1 MILESVIARVVEQQQ
16 NRLLSRDHGLP
27 RELVPATQSLS
38 SHALIISGVRRCGKS
53 TLLMQIMKGMD
64 EKRFLYLNFESPHL
78 YEFSISDFSRLDN
91 LITQKGATTLFF
103 DELQLVKGWEM
114 YIRQKLDE
122 GVQVFIT
129 GSNASLLSKEL
140 GTKLT
145 GRHITHGGDG
155 PGCSPVCRG
164 PGIYSTNHDI
174 CIVNP

>member
-78 YEFSISDFSRLDN
+78 YEFSISDFSRLD
-91 LITQKGATTLFF
+91 L
-103 DELQLVKGWEM
+103 
-114 YIRQKLDE
+114 
-122 GVQVFIT
+122 
-129 GSNASLLSKEL
+129 
-140 GTKLT
+140 
-145 GRHITHGGDG
+145 
-155 PGCSPVCRG
+155 
-164 PGIYSTNHDI
+164 
-174 CIVNP
+174 